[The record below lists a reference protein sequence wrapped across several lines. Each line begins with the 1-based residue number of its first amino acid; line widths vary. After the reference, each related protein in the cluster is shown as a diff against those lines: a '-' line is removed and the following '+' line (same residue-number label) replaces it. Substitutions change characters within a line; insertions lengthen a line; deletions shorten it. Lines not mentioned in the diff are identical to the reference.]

1 MVVGVLMLVLQ
12 RLIFFS
18 LFPFSHKLSIRFRN
32 ANGVVVL
39 LEQEKSEDV
48 VVVVV
53 VMCSAASTLAL
64 LG

>member
-1 MVVGVLMLVLQ
+1 MLLLQ

-39 LEQEKSEDV
+39 EQEKSEDV

-53 VMCSAASTLAL
+53 MCGAASTLAL

>member
-1 MVVGVLMLVLQ
+1 MVVGVLLLQ

-32 ANGVVVL
+32 ANGVVRSSSTGAG
-39 LEQEKSEDV
+39 EIRGCSSGGGGDV
-48 VVVVV
+48 WRPQ
-53 VMCSAASTLAL
+53 LAL